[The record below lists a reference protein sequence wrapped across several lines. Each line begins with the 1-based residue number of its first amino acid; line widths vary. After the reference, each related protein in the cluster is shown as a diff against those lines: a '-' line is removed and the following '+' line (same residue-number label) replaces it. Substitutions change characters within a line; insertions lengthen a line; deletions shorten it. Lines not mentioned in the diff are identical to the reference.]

1 MPGFELIGKEEKRE
15 LDNLMDKS
23 GILFRHG
30 FDNLRNGV
38 YKTREFEKNFS
49 NQMNVQD
56 ALAVTSGTAAL
67 LVALKAFG
75 IGQGDEVITQSFTF
89 VATVEAIVESGAK
102 PIICDIDSTLNLD
115 PEALEAKISNKT
127 KAIIVVHMLGTPCN
141 LNPIIKI
148 AEKNKVNLE
157 FEASVCG
164 GVPIIRSLKEG
175 LIANK
180 IKKVFGIFNGT
191 SNYILSSM
199 DKENKSFNEVLKNAQ
214 RLGYAESNP
223 TSDLNGDDVASKL
236 KILSSLCFNSFLNK
250 NIHVEG
256 IKDIDKDD
264 IKYAKKLGYKIKL
277 LGYAE
282 LIGKNIF
289 QRVHP
294 TLIRNS
300 SYVGSID
307 GVLNAVI
314 IDGNPVGQ
322 SIIQG
327 EGAGPAATTSALIS
341 DISSILRG
349 NIKFPFS
356 ISNKERKNLN
366 FKDISERFFSA
377 YFRFNVTDKPGV
389 LSNITQIFSR
399 NKVSIKRLV
408 QDPNKNKS
416 SSSIIIITH
425 PSKDK
430 SLNKII
436 QTINKRSYVKK
447 RSKLIRIDDE

>member
-1 MPGFELIGKEEKRE
+1 MKKLNIAIIGLGNIGSYLYKYLNQNKKIISKKNNCIPNITFISAKNKSRKRNFKINKNIWLKNYLDATKNKNVDLIVELIGGAEGPAKK
-15 LDNLMDKS
+15 L
-23 GILFRHG
+23 
-30 FDNLRNGV
+30 V
-38 YKTREFEKNFS
+38 FE
-49 NQMNVQD
+49 
-56 ALAVTSGTAAL
+56 
-67 LVALKAFG
+67 ALKNKKHVVTANKAL
-75 IGQGDEVITQSFTF
+75 IAKYGDQLS
-89 VATVEAIVESGAK
+89 
-102 PIICDIDSTLNLD
+102 
-115 PEALEAKISNKT
+115 
-127 KAIIVVHMLGTPCN
+127 
-141 LNPIIKI
+141 KI

-180 IKKVFGIFNGT
+180 INKVFGIFNGT

-214 RLGYAESNP
+214 KLGYAESNP

-264 IKYAKKLGYKIKL
+264 INYAKRLGYKIKL

>member
-1 MPGFELIGKEEKRE
+1 MKKLNIAIIGLGNIGSYLFKYLKKNKKILAKKNNCIPIITYVSAKNKKRDRGFKIDKKIWLDKYLDATKSKNVDLIIELIGGAEGPAKK
-15 LDNLMDKS
+15 
-23 GILFRHG
+23 
-30 FDNLRNGV
+30 
-38 YKTREFEKNFS
+38 
-49 NQMNVQD
+49 
-56 ALAVTSGTAAL
+56 
-67 LVALKAFG
+67 LVFNALKNKKHVVTANKAL
-75 IGQGDEVITQSFTF
+75 ISKYGDQL
-89 VATVEAIVESGAK
+89 A
-102 PIICDIDSTLNLD
+102 
-115 PEALEAKISNKT
+115 
-127 KAIIVVHMLGTPCN
+127 
-141 LNPIIKI
+141 KI

-164 GVPIIRSLKEG
+164 GVPIIRSIKEG

-180 IKKVFGIFNGT
+180 INKVFGIFNGT

-214 RLGYAESNP
+214 TLGYAESNP
-223 TSDLNGDDVASKL
+223 KSDLNGDDVASKL

-264 IKYAKKLGYKIKL
+264 INYAERLGYKIKL

-366 FKDISERFFSA
+366 FKEISERFFSA

>member
-1 MPGFELIGKEEKRE
+1 MKKMNIAIIGLGNIGSYLYKYLNKNKKILSKKNNCIPNVLYISAKNKKKKRDFNVKKKQWLNNYLSATKKKDIDLIVELIGGAEGPAKK
-15 LDNLMDKS
+15 
-23 GILFRHG
+23 
-30 FDNLRNGV
+30 
-38 YKTREFEKNFS
+38 
-49 NQMNVQD
+49 
-56 ALAVTSGTAAL
+56 
-67 LVALKAFG
+67 LVFNALKNKKHVVTANKAL
-75 IGQGDEVITQSFTF
+75 IAKYGDQLS
-89 VATVEAIVESGAK
+89 
-102 PIICDIDSTLNLD
+102 
-115 PEALEAKISNKT
+115 
-127 KAIIVVHMLGTPCN
+127 
-141 LNPIIKI
+141 KI
-148 AEKNKVNLE
+148 AEKNRVNLE

-180 IKKVFGIFNGT
+180 INKVFGIFNGT

-199 DKENKSFNEVLKNAQ
+199 DKENKSFNEVLQNAKK
-214 RLGYAESNP
+214 LGYAESNP

-264 IKYAKKLGYKIKL
+264 INYAKRLGYKIKL

-294 TLIRNS
+294 TLIKKS

-314 IDGNPVGQ
+314 IDGIPVGQ

-327 EGAGPAATTSALIS
+327 DGAGPAATTSALIS

-356 ISNKERKNLN
+356 ISNKERKKLN
-366 FKDISERFFSA
+366 FKQISERLFSA
-377 YFRFNVTDKPGV
+377 YFRFNVIDKPGV
-389 LSNITQIFSR
+389 LSNITQVFSR

-416 SSSIIIITH
+416 SSSIVIITH

-436 QTINKRSYVKK
+436 HTINKRSYVKK
-447 RSKLIRIDDE
+447 RSKLIRIDNE